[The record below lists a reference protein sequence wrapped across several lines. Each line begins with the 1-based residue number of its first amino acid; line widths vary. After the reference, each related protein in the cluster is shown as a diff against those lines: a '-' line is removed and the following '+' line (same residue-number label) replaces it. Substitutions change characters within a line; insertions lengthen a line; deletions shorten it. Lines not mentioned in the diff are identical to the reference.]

1 MTPEDSAINKA
12 YRDIQNA
19 GSNAAADATRQ
30 LWDSNASVVAA
41 MNQMNGIDLDSAHY
55 QAFRDLQPTFKMF
68 EQYKTDV
75 LFPGLT
81 EVSAKMFEIQGL
93 TNQFATSPAW
103 QGVVERMHELSGIN
117 AAVQPGIT
125 SAVQSLLEASQGSSR
140 MAETIFDSPAFSDV
154 MRSMTQLNTG
164 LNSLS
169 KVYDGLLTPMSDD
182 ISRAIQDAG
191 ILDDLD
197 FSLFDQIDEE
207 VFDDF
212 IEEHPELD
220 AVVDQVVQD
229 VRIVKSAPI
238 DSVRVRQAIAVT
250 VYATLV
256 ATVFVACN
264 VSPENWRTTIMN
276 IALATGLSTKDV
288 FKLLWKATGDK

>member
-1 MTPEDSAINKA
+1 MT
-12 YRDIQNA
+12 
-19 GSNAAADATRQ
+19 
-30 LWDSNASVVAA
+30 
-41 MNQMNGIDLDSAHY
+41 
-55 QAFRDLQPTFKMF
+55 
-68 EQYKTDV
+68 
-75 LFPGLT
+75 
-81 EVSAKMFEIQGL
+81 
-93 TNQFATSPAW
+93 
-103 QGVVERMHELSGIN
+103 
-117 AAVQPGIT
+117 
-125 SAVQSLLEASQGSSR
+125 
-140 MAETIFDSPAFSDV
+140 ETIFESPAFV
-154 MRSMTQLNTG
+154 NVVRTMTQLNTG

-191 ILDDLD
+191 ILEDLD
-197 FSLFDQIDEE
+197 FSLFDRIDEE

-238 DSVRVRQAIAVT
+238 DAVRVQQVVAVT
-250 VYATLV
+250 VYAAMV

-264 VSPENWRTTIMN
+264 VSPDSWRTTIMN
-276 IALATGLSTKDV
+276 IALATGLNSKDV